1 MRRRDFITL
10 VGGAAVAWPL
20 TASAETAD
28 PVPKPK
34 RKPKRDKEARPESE
48 KRERPERG
56 TSPGKIT
63 FTAGQSVDPSRLLT
77 VAAVGDVLLH
87 DGLQKYFATQKDG
100 YAGLFRA
107 TRDLIQGADV
117 AFANLEGPAAEGVI
131 SNGSAVTPPNT
142 RYDKA
147 VYTGYPMFNYHPSI
161 CTEVKNAGF
170 DVVNAANNHAL
181 DRHQL
186 GVDRTVGALTAAS
199 VPFTGIRSRQGM
211 DQPWY
216 TVTQVQGAGGTYNI
230 AWLGATYDTNGIPDR
245 ANQILHCY
253 AHKEQV
259 LQMTQELSRRSDIH
273 AVMVTPHW
281 GIEYQHKPEKKQV
294 DWARDVVEAGATA
307 IIGQHPHVMQPIEK
321 ITASTGREALV
332 AYSLGNFVSGQMGL
346 PRKSTAILLLGL
358 TPASNRKLTVAAVGW
373 IPVWMTGPGFYA
385 EPTERAR
392 SGEARAH
399 HAHLVKILPEGNIH
413 PAALPY
419 WRNGAYRA

>member
-1 MRRRDFITL
+1 MRRRDFIIL
-10 VGGAAVAWPL
+10 GGAAATAVPL
-20 TASAETAD
+20 TAHAQ
-28 PVPKPK
+28 PMPQPKPK
-34 RKPKRDKEARPESE
+34 PKPRAE
-48 KRERPERG
+48 KKPPAERPPGEERAG
-56 TSPGKIT
+56 SPATISFSAGK
-63 FTAGQSVDPSRLLT
+63 GVEPSRMLT
-77 VAAVGDVLLH
+77 VAAVGDILIH
-87 DGLQKYFATQKDG
+87 DGLQKYYATQREG

-117 AFANLEGPAAEGVI
+117 AFANLEGPCAQGVI
-131 SNGSAVTPPNT
+131 SNGSATKIPDT
-142 RYDKA
+142 LYDKA

>member
-20 TASAETAD
+20 AARAETAD

-34 RKPKRDKEARPESE
+34 RKPKRDKEARPETP
-48 KRERPERG
+48 RPERG
-56 TSPGKIT
+56 ASPATISFAAGK
-63 FTAGQSVDPSRLLT
+63 SVEPARLLT
-77 VAAVGDVLLH
+77 VAACGDVLLH
-87 DGLQKYFATQKDG
+87 DGLQKYYAAQKDG

-107 TRDLIQGADV
+107 TRDLISGADV
-117 AFANLEGPAAEGVI
+117 AFANLEGPCAEGVV

-142 RYDKA
+142 MYDKA

-161 CTEVKNAGF
+161 CAEVKKAGF
-170 DVVNAANNHAL
+170 DIVNTANNHAL
-181 DRHQL
+181 DRHAL
-186 GVDRTVGALTAAS
+186 GVDRTVGALKG
-199 VPFTGIRSRQGM
+199 VNMPFTGIRSREAM
-211 DQPWY
+211 NTPWY

-253 AHKEQV
+253 AHKDQI
-259 LQMTQELSRRSDIH
+259 LQITQELSRRPDIH

-281 GIEYQHKPEKKQV
+281 GIEYQHKPERRQV
-294 DWARDVVEAGATA
+294 EWARDVVEAGATA

-321 ITASTGREALV
+321 VTASSGREALV
-332 AYSLGNFVSGQMGL
+332 AYSLGNFVSGQIGL

-358 TPASNRKLTVAAVGW
+358 TPGGNRKLAMAAVGW
-373 IPVWMTGPGFYA
+373 IPVWMVSSGGFYA

-392 SGEARAH
+392 SGEARSH
-399 HAHLVKILPEGNIH
+399 HNHLVKILPEGNIH

-419 WRNGAYRA
+419 WRNQAYRA